1 MVTNQELL
9 DSAKLRLNSL
19 KSQVQEFLKER
30 SPTSTVELAAELE
43 VSVQETRQVLKQS
56 DLFAVNE
63 NDEWILLTHPRQG
76 ELSPNESALDLPTQ
90 LSLLPD
96 ESRAAFSQNTFPSQD
111 TRAVRPEPV
120 RSEGFSE
127 KDRQA
132 IREFSKDLSDQKTQ
146 SDSTNPKE
154 TTSLFTQP
162 TPQKHP
168 ENSTQGST
176 MNSSDRQEAKKIEQ
190 DHATVMR
197 DSTVTV
203 ARIIQQI
210 LAQLRQNQNLSPHL
224 KSSLNSGKSADVQ
237 IKLGDEV
244 LYKGKEGQAPES
256 DQLAERTGLT
266 AALEQ
271 AIKLPAEATQSKPE
285 QSVSPDERKPNR
297 DVSVAVNGE
306 EVLRLAQGR
315 IEVNQ
320 LTQQTQEQPSQ
331 HKGLAHALDG
341 VAKSLEQSAVEALGE
356 ESSAY
361 VRSTEPNEA
370 FIAERL
376 EDGSLQVSHFLF
388 DEKDEYETTVLKSD
402 RQGNIELFDPAKAGE
417 AISQFNNASKSI
429 EQVNTSVSSAQVQ
442 FSQGDR
448 TRLEANGIDSQ
459 QVEKAANQAVNS
471 RPSQNAEAEKYVPVV
486 VILDRQVQKMQNSPL
501 RDNLNKMVE
510 GLQNAP
516 RNLKQTLQQV
526 GQKVADFGSSVK
538 QTFQKANFGSER
550 QSFRQDLSNLAVLQ
564 TAKQLIDNYGKT
576 NSSGATVFEGNRYQ
590 FSQKG
595 SDIAVTSKDG
605 RGTILNLQDGK
616 LSGNLNP
623 SDTKQ
628 FRQINQML
636 NRDASINRSGV
647 KQRKQPELAR

>member
-30 SPTSTVELAAELE
+30 SPTSTVELAVELE

-63 NDEWILLTHPRQG
+63 NDEWVLLPRPRQG

-132 IREFSKDLSDQKTQ
+132 IRELSKDLSDQKTQ
-146 SDSTNPKE
+146 ADSTNPKE
-154 TTSLFTQP
+154 TTSLLTQP

-203 ARIIQQI
+203 ARIIQRI
-210 LAQLRQNQNLSPHL
+210 LAQLRHNQNLSPTL
-224 KSSLNSGKSADVQ
+224 KSSVNSEKPVDVQ
-237 IKLGDEV
+237 IKLGEEV
-244 LYKGKEGQAPES
+244 LYKGKEGQTPEIDRLS
-256 DQLAERTGLT
+256 ERMGLT
-266 AALEQ
+266 EALKQ

-459 QVEKAANQAVNS
+459 QVERAANQAVNS

-501 RDNLNKMVE
+501 KNNLNKMVE
-510 GLQNAP
+510 GLKNAP
-516 RNLKQTLQQV
+516 RNLKQSLQQV

-636 NRDASINRSGV
+636 NRDASINRSEV
-647 KQRKQPELAR
+647 QQRKQPELAR